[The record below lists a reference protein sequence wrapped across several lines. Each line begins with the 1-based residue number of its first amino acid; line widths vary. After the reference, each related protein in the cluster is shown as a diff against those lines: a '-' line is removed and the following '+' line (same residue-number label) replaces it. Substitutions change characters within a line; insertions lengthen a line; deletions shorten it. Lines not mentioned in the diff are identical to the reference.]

1 MTFLNTELFFFFLRS
16 DRNNELDQQ
25 REQYGNLKWKL
36 ERRLKELDGELGLQR
51 QVGWGIRFFLRTVV
65 FLVL

>member
-1 MTFLNTELFFFFLRS
+1 MTFLNAELFLFFLHS

-25 REQYGNLKWKL
+25 REQYGTLKWKL